1 LTNIAIIG
9 NIEDMKTKQVK
20 LSLTKTKDGYI
31 VGNETLGRVDYLGDT
46 DLDRKKL
53 IDILL
58 EDFINV
64 EIEEGRK
71 YN

>member
-1 LTNIAIIG
+1 
-9 NIEDMKTKQVK
+9 MKTKQVK
-20 LSLTKTKDGYI
+20 LVLTKTQDGYI
-31 VGNETLGRVDYLGDT
+31 VGNETLGKVDYLGDS
-46 DLDRKKL
+46 DQDRKKL
-53 IDILL
+53 INILI

>member
-1 LTNIAIIG
+1 
-9 NIEDMKTKQVK
+9 MKTKQVK